1 MFNTTINIAVPLPEP
16 NNIEPLVSTPVARP
30 ISLPVPGKGMMVG
43 KGKGKVKG
51 KSNTQIKGKGNG
63 EKGKGKVKGKGNVQ
77 IKGKGKASTWTRQQR
92 EAIAAWNPDGNDG
105 GDANDGLP

>member
-1 MFNTTINIAVPLPEP
+1 MFNITINIAVPLPEP
-16 NNIEPLVSTPVARP
+16 NNIEPLVSTPVAQP

-63 EKGKGKVKGKGNVQ
+63 D
-77 IKGKGKASTWTRQQR
+77 KGKAASNWGPS
-92 EAIAAWNPDGNDG
+92 IAATQAGRANSRPGNKI
-105 GDANDGLP
+105 